1 MGELEELFIEGYFER
16 NKVSSYIVLGHKMG
30 HVMSYYKNQQDTQK
44 WEDEGIVIDEIYASH
59 IENKIRKATGVFL

>member
-1 MGELEELFIEGYFER
+1 
-16 NKVSSYIVLGHKMG
+16 
-30 HVMSYYKNQQDTQK
+30 MSYYKNQQDTQK